1 MGISAALCGV
11 VVSLGCNVPCSVC
24 PGTCTFM
31 AHSHLTAAGEELGH
45 QHEPL
50 GSGFYG
56 SM

>member
-1 MGISAALCGV
+1 MGISAALRGI

-24 PGTCTFM
+24 PGPCTFM

-50 GSGFYG
+50 GSGQE
-56 SM
+56 SA